1 VVDTSDC
8 TELNESNTGS
18 SPGCPLTCYWVS
30 PPPESR
36 PQELARPMAMKYNMV
51 SDTQID
57 QAVHNDIESCLQFY
71 KDGLDRID
79 FSEIWKENVS
89 ILEKLKTALMPNL
102 KNDQSSTV
110 LKLLDDFFLIRK
122 NNKNSIDLPPKT
134 EAMETSNG
142 DQKQIAAD

>member
-1 VVDTSDC
+1 MLVFVGTAPYQRVVDTSDC

-57 QAVHNDIESCLQFY
+57 QAVHNDI
-71 KDGLDRID
+71 
-79 FSEIWKENVS
+79 VS
-89 ILEKLKTALMPNL
+89 IFIILHDFIIYYSN
-102 KNDQSSTV
+102 NSWNSV
-110 LKLLDDFFLIRK
+110 LVMLF
-122 NNKNSIDLPPKT
+122 S
-134 EAMETSNG
+134 
-142 DQKQIAAD
+142 